1 METWSPGCDLRKA
14 RLASAAEGGTTMS
27 EQATGTACDLV
38 LPVKP
43 MVDSGEELSDFRD
56 RVTSYTRF
64 RSW

>member
-1 METWSPGCDLRKA
+1 MEMWSPGCDLRKA
-14 RLASAAEGGTTMS
+14 RLASAAEGELTMP

-43 MVDSGEELSDFRD
+43 MVDPGEELTDFRD
-56 RVTSYTRF
+56 GVTSHTRF